1 MWVEQSVCCI
11 CQRSDGWCYIK
22 GKSNGTATIKLSYKG
37 VVATCA
43 VTVATL
49 SENKLSID
57 PNDSPLEA
65 KAKRAGFD
73 LNVYNEARLKGV
85 YWSRYGLPDNGIKF
99 REVYPIQNFD
109 KSARIKVGSRAG
121 NEVYEVPEL
130 LAQVNKRRALLGLSP
145 VRWTGYTKENHER
158 TKEFY
163 ANMDEDHLQCVIDAH
178 PSWFKNGKIT
188 DEGIRENY
196 KNKRMDA
203 CDSMDYALSHSLQHD
218 GGSDINASV
227 GEFNVEEWID
237 GIENSPEHWW
247 RIVDPEAETFYAL
260 ASPGPNGTYTLCI
273 WCA

>member
-1 MWVEQSVCCI
+1 M
-11 CQRSDGWCYIK
+11 
-22 GKSNGTATIKLSYKG
+22 
-37 VVATCA
+37 
-43 VTVATL
+43 
-49 SENKLSID
+49 
-57 PNDSPLEA
+57 
-65 KAKRAGFD
+65 
-73 LNVYNEARLKGV
+73 
-85 YWSRYGLPDNGIKF
+85 
-99 REVYPIQNFD
+99 
-109 KSARIKVGSRAG
+109 
-121 NEVYEVPEL
+121 
-130 LAQVNKRRALLGLSP
+130 AQVNKRRALLGLSP

>member
-1 MWVEQSVCCI
+1 M
-11 CQRSDGWCYIK
+11 
-22 GKSNGTATIKLSYKG
+22 
-37 VVATCA
+37 
-43 VTVATL
+43 
-49 SENKLSID
+49 
-57 PNDSPLEA
+57 
-65 KAKRAGFD
+65 
-73 LNVYNEARLKGV
+73 
-85 YWSRYGLPDNGIKF
+85 
-99 REVYPIQNFD
+99 
-109 KSARIKVGSRAG
+109 
-121 NEVYEVPEL
+121 
-130 LAQVNKRRALLGLSP
+130 AQVNKRRALLGLSL